1 MGKSLQDRI
10 KDLSDYRPDIT
21 YKDGAFVLKIKFNK
35 RWQII
40 KPSDEDV
47 AYAKDDNIPDLHW
60 YVSSIEN
67 SDKLFDLIEDTIE
80 LNNEF
85 EKKSAL
91 YKEKVKE
98 LQEMFLSDISYDKLK
113 TIQFV
118 IPEQLKTA
126 TKPKAK
132 KTQPKTQKKEEKAVS
147 ETPVVID
154 NTPADVNTSSEPY
167 TGDIDAIIEQELG
180 K

>member
-1 MGKSLQDRI
+1 MGKGMQERI

-80 LNNEF
+80 LNKEF

-98 LQEMFLSDISYDKLK
+98 LQELFLSDIPYEKLK
-113 TIQFV
+113 TVQFV
-118 IPEQLKTA
+118 LPEPAAKA
-126 TKPKAK
+126 KPKAK
-132 KTQPKTQKKEEKAVS
+132 KAQPKAQKKVEETTVS
-147 ETPVVID
+147 ETVVVEQP
-154 NTPADVNTSSEPY
+154 TEASTSSEPY
-167 TGDIDAIIEQELG
+167 TGNIDAIIEQALG
-180 K
+180 N